1 MSTEA
6 KNPPKPISAPNLGQ
20 PAGLVV
26 KTVAVFVISQF
37 IAVLLVELAVAIL
50 YRGRSQDVFN
60 SSITA
65 QFFFVLIAE
74 SLAVWLVWFLLKRR
88 KLSLAAIGF
97 SRRPKKSDLA
107 WAAKG
112 YAAAFLLAVLSS
124 VIVSVFLPHVNLSQ
138 KQNLG
143 FNNISGASGNVL
155 AFIALVILPPLGEEP
170 LMRGYLFS
178 GLRRH
183 WRFVW
188 ALAATSLLFGL
199 AHLEVGSG
207 TPLVWGAA
215 IETFFLSAV
224 LCYLREK
231 TGVLYAGILVHML
244 NNVLAFFVTYH

>member
-6 KNPPKPISAPNLGQ
+6 KTTPKTVNVPDLGQ
-20 PAGLVV
+20 PAGVIT
-26 KTVAVFVISQF
+26 KTVGIFIISQF
-37 IAVLLVELAVAIL
+37 IAIFLVELAVAIINH
-50 YRGRSQDVFN
+50 GNAQDVFN
-60 SSITA
+60 NSISA

-74 SLAVWLVWFLLKRR
+74 SLAFWLVWFLLKRR
-88 KLSLAAIGF
+88 KLNLGAIGLG
-97 SRRPKKSDLA
+97 RRPRASDLS
-107 WAAKG
+107 WALKG
-112 YAAAFLLAVLSS
+112 YMAAFLLAILSS
-124 VIVSVFLPHVNLSQ
+124 AIVSLFLPHVNLNQ

-143 FNNISGASGNVL
+143 FNNISGASGSVL
-155 AFIALVILPPLGEEP
+155 AFVALVILPPLGEEP

-183 WRFVW
+183 WRFIW
-188 ALAATSLLFGL
+188 ALCVTSLLFGL

-244 NNVLAFFVTYH
+244 NNMLAFFVTYR